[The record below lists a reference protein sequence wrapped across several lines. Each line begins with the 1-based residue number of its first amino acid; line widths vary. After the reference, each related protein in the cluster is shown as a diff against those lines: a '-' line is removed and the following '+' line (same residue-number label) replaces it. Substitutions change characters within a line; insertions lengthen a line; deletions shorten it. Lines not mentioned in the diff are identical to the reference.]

1 MLLELGTRLLETRK
15 PKTEME
21 PAARELLGGFVDVCM
36 RTGLDVLVND
46 DLVEQTVPA
55 LVAQLKAADI
65 DGGGPRNAKP
75 RQVAD
80 AILAA
85 LGLTLG
91 EIEGRPI
98 LTLDASVRTGVV
110 AALSSV
116 VDGELVPA
124 AMREKIIA
132 QARRMCPEQYFTAFQ
147 KMAAELDERGVR
159 LTKQLKLPI
168 DAVQAVQ
175 QALAAARD
183 GFFDRVGRAAID
195 RAKDVIA
202 KANPEAAARIDEPV
216 TLKLTPRDVAIRC
229 AQDARLPKN
238 APAVVDALLGGL
250 TQCAQLAWSA
260 PAIVARPY
268 SAVQTFA
275 VGETITHPKFGQG
288 TVAAVVRNKIDVEFE
303 TGKVTLVH
311 APPK

>member
-15 PKTEME
+15 PKTELE
-21 PAARELLGGFVDVCM
+21 PAARELLQGFVDVCM

-46 DLVEQTVPA
+46 DLVETNVPA

-80 AILAA
+80 AILGA

-91 EIEGRPI
+91 ETEGRPPI
-98 LTLDASVRTGVV
+98 TLDDSVRTAVV
-110 AALSSV
+110 AAISSV
-116 VDGELVPA
+116 VEGELVAPV
-124 AMREKIIA
+124 MREKIIA
-132 QARRMCPEQYFTAFQ
+132 DARRKCPEQYFTAFQ

-159 LTKQLKLPI
+159 LMRQLKLPI

-175 QALAAARD
+175 HTLTEARD
-183 GFFDRVGRAAID
+183 RFFDRIGRAAID
-195 RAKDVIA
+195 RAKDVLGKTNA
-202 KANPEAAARIDEPV
+202 DAAARIDEPV
-216 TLKLTPRDVAIRC
+216 TLKLTPRDVAIRR
-229 AQDARLPKN
+229 AQDPRLQKN
-238 APAVVDALLGGL
+238 APAVIEALLGGL
-250 TQCAQLAWSA
+250 CQAAQLVWSA
-260 PAIVARPY
+260 PQKVARPY

-275 VGETITHPKFGQG
+275 VGETIAHPKFGEG
-288 TVAAVVRNKIDVEFE
+288 TVTGVVRNKIDVEFE
-303 TGKVTLVH
+303 SGKVTLVH